1 MKENDDARVSK
12 EFTDIVVQHFSDEK
26 AETTEVAEEVADMET
41 VEELE
46 SNDKVESTEVV
57 VQSSVVICSESVK
70 NICEAGKEFL

>member
-12 EFTDIVVQHFSDEK
+12 EITDILVEHSSVEK

-41 VEELE
+41 VEELKL
-46 SNDKVESTEVV
+46 NDKVESTEVV

-70 NICEAGKEFL
+70 NVCEAGKEFL